1 MAHGV
6 MAHTKELI
14 AAAMLRNGFDTASKA
29 VASGELYLH
38 NINKCVETWVSYEQD
53 KNRFWDSIGACW
65 YKAARKLSPRT
76 WE

>member
-14 AAAMLRNGFDTASKA
+14 AAAMLRNGFDVASKA
-29 VASGELYLH
+29 VSNGELYLH
-38 NINKCVETWVSYEQD
+38 NINKCVETWVAYEKD
-53 KNRFWDSIGACW
+53 KDRFWDNLGGCW
-65 YKAARKLSPRT
+65 YKAAKKLSPRT